1 MKLECFQTTMAGKE
15 LKDSLDAVVE
25 KVVKKLDKKTF
36 LECLPQEADQALL
49 NSLHDRFVTVVRRK
63 MMENV
68 EEHMAERQ
76 VLAKLEELRVKKRAE
91 REEREK
97 EEAKAKEKSRRE
109 GGNDV
114 GKIRQALAEQEIKKL
129 AELRR
134 REKEE
139 TKVAKARVKGQGGPC
154 QDRGGQGG
162 AQGGEGGEAG

>member
-1 MKLECFQTTMAGKE
+1 MAGKE

-76 VLAKLEELRVKKRAE
+76 VLAKLEELRQLVSKTTHPITHQVMA
-91 REEREK
+91 
-97 EEAKAKEKSRRE
+97 S
-109 GGNDV
+109 
-114 GKIRQALAEQEIKKL
+114 
-129 AELRR
+129 
-134 REKEE
+134 
-139 TKVAKARVKGQGGPC
+139 T
-154 QDRGGQGG
+154 
-162 AQGGEGGEAG
+162 AGYNWNFYI